1 MSVLNGVWAA
11 SITPLS
17 PDLSPDADRLAQHI
31 NWLLS
36 EGCHGVVLFG
46 TTGEANS
53 FSVLERRRLLEQ
65 LFEIGVDL
73 TKIIVGTG
81 CSAVPDSVEL
91 SQHAVDAGC
100 AAVLL
105 LPPFYYK
112 SVSDDGLVATISST
126 VEAVGRDSMKV
137 MLYHFPR
144 MAGIG
149 YSVPVIQRLKEEF
162 GSQIVGIKDSSG
174 DTDNLTHY
182 CREIEDFAVFAGS
195 EALLPYAIR
204 EGGVGCI
211 SATANVTSRLARAVY
226 DGEKSEADRMIKI
239 RKALEALPFVS
250 TMKYLLAEFHD
261 EPGLNSLRPP
271 LTELSLAHR
280 QRLEQIIHSTGTL
293 PNFAAASSVSK
304 VVIKPKAKS
313 A

>member
-1 MSVLNGVWAA
+1 MSVLSGVWAA

-17 PDLSPDADRLAQHI
+17 SDLSPDADRLARHI
-31 NWLLS
+31 NWLHS

-53 FSVLERRRLLEQ
+53 FSVAERRRLLEQ
-65 LFEIGVDL
+65 LFEKGIDL
-73 TKIIVGTG
+73 SKIIVGTG

-112 SVSDDGLVATISST
+112 TVSDDGLVAAISST
-126 VEAVGRDSMKV
+126 IEKVNRESMKV
-137 MLYHFPR
+137 ILYHFPR
-144 MAGIG
+144 MSGIG
-149 YSVPVIQRLKEEF
+149 YSVPVIHRLKDEF
-162 GSQIVGIKDSSG
+162 KSQIVGIKDSSG

-211 SATANVTSRLARAVY
+211 SATANVTSRLARSVY
-226 DGEKSEADRMIKI
+226 DGAKGQADQMIKV
-239 RKALEALPFVS
+239 RKALEALPFVP
-250 TMKYLLAEFHD
+250 TMKHLLAEFHH
-261 EPGLNSLRPP
+261 EPGLKRVRPP
-271 LTELSLAHR
+271 ITELTLAHQ
-280 QRLEQIIHSTGTL
+280 QRLEQIIDSTGTL
-293 PNFAAASSVSK
+293 PNFAEPSLVLR
-304 VVIKPKAKS
+304 AKS

>member
-1 MSVLNGVWAA
+1 MA
-11 SITPLS
+11 
-17 PDLSPDADRLAQHI
+17 RHI
-31 NWLLS
+31 DWLLQ

-53 FSVLERRRLLEQ
+53 FSVLERRRLVEH
-65 LFEIGVDL
+65 LFDRGVDMSRV
-73 TKIIVGTG
+73 IVGTG
-81 CSAVPDSVEL
+81 CCAVPDTVEL

-100 AAVLL
+100 AAVLM

-112 SVSDDGLVATISST
+112 TVSDDGLISAISST
-126 VEAVGRDSMKV
+126 IEKVDRDAIKV
-137 MLYHFPR
+137 LLYHFPR

-149 YSVPVIQRLKEEF
+149 YSVPVIHKLKEAF
-162 GSQIVGIKDSSG
+162 DTQIVGIKDSSG

-226 DGEKSEADRMIKI
+226 DGEKGEAERLIKI

-250 TMKYLLAEFHD
+250 TMKHLLAEFHD
-261 EPGLNSLRPP
+261 EPAFNAVRPP
-271 LTELSLAHR
+271 ITELTAAHKL
-280 QRLEQIIHSTGTL
+280 RLEQILDSTGTL
-293 PNFAAASSVSK
+293 PNFV
-304 VVIKPKAKS
+304 
-313 A
+313 